1 MTYVHRK
8 AQVPQIKVN
17 VNYNMCT
24 SAFSGTFG
32 SGISKKKFLATI
44 AVGEFAECK
53 EKIGQLKVIYTILFL
68 FVFSV
73 VIIVF
78 NFRKC
83 LLADPH
89 CKRNIV
95 KVFVIVLVKCY
106 FISAKLISQG
116 YGFLL
121 FFLRKPYYSRTK
133 VHDRHV
139 QSKNE
144 VSK

>member
-1 MTYVHRK
+1 MQLGNLLN
-8 AQVPQIKVN
+8 A
-17 VNYNMCT
+17 
-24 SAFSGTFG
+24 
-32 SGISKKKFLATI
+32 KK
-44 AVGEFAECK
+44 
-53 EKIGQLKVIYTILFL
+53 KIGQLKVIYTILFL

-95 KVFVIVLVKCY
+95 FVIVLVKCY

-116 YGFLL
+116 YGFLH
-121 FFLRKPYYSRTK
+121 FFFFKGNLITLEPKYMTDMFRVRMKLANEREILRIYRVKICLN
-133 VHDRHV
+133 D
-139 QSKNE
+139 
-144 VSK
+144 VSHYANVF